1 MVNTVQTKRTS
12 SSKLR
17 FELVFFNMAFP
28 NFISSK
34 ILFLDWITLVMI
46 MFIVTKTI
54 QNYKEVNLNIIIF
67 IHSLV
72 MCQFT
77 IICVYLCVGK
87 WIVVVYAS
95 FHRTFLLRFP
105 FKGSWKG
112 YYMRCI
118 HSPCNLQI
126 KVVIIK
132 LERCDLKCNHE
143 NYSMT
148 SNANDKSFN

>member
-12 SSKLR
+12 SYKQR
-17 FELVFFNMAFP
+17 FELVLFNMAFR
-28 NFISSK
+28 NSRSSK
-34 ILFLDWITLVMI
+34 ILFLDQITLVMI
-46 MFIVTKTI
+46 IFHSFGQCITIFTQTI

-72 MCQFT
+72 MCQFA

-118 HSPCNLQI
+118 HSPISKWSL
-126 KVVIIK
+126 
-132 LERCDLKCNHE
+132 L
-143 NYSMT
+143 
-148 SNANDKSFN
+148 

>member
-28 NFISSK
+28 NFRSSK
-34 ILFLDWITLVMI
+34 ILFLDQMTLVMI
-46 MFIVTKTI
+46 KTI
-54 QNYKEVNLNIIIF
+54 QNYKEMNLNIIIF

-132 LERCDLKCNHE
+132 LERCDLKCNH
-143 NYSMT
+143 
-148 SNANDKSFN
+148 

>member
-1 MVNTVQTKRTS
+1 M
-12 SSKLR
+12 
-17 FELVFFNMAFP
+17 
-28 NFISSK
+28 
-34 ILFLDWITLVMI
+34 
-46 MFIVTKTI
+46 
-54 QNYKEVNLNIIIF
+54 NLNIIIF

-126 KVVIIK
+126 KLDMIK
-132 LERCDLKCNHE
+132 KGRCDLKCNLQNH
-143 NYSMT
+143 SIT
-148 SNANDKSFN
+148 SNANDLFCTVCCSTDSDWHRSKIVATPCNGVKFNLLWSYVTTSQTKDL